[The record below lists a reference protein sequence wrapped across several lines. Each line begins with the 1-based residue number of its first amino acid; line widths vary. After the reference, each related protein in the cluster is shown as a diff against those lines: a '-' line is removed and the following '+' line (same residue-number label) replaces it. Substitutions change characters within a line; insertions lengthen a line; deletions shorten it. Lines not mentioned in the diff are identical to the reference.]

1 MSGTPTFDDIFAVMS
16 AASVGE
22 QSARVALPDELDIND
37 LATRF
42 SIALNVLLEDLEFRV
57 SERKKVEEQ
66 LRQAQKMEA
75 IGSLAGGVAHDF
87 NNLLSVILGYA
98 DLALEDLSPGEPIR
112 ADVEQIRQAGSR
124 AAELTRQ
131 LLAFSHRQVLEPKVL
146 DLNVITRG
154 MEKMLPRLL
163 GEGVQLSV
171 LEFTP
176 LGRIYVDPS
185 QVEQVIMNL
194 AINARDAMPDGGAL
208 SIETSN
214 VELDAAYA
222 AQHVG
227 VVHGAY
233 VMLAVTDSGTGMSE
247 ETRSRIFEPFFTTK
261 EEGRGTGLGLA
272 TVFGI
277 VKQSNGHIWV
287 YSELGKGTTFKV
299 YFPRTDADQA
309 EETTTVAA
317 PTPLTGTETIL
328 LVEDEA
334 QLRALTR
341 TVLRKKGYNVLDAQN
356 GGEALLICEQYSA
369 KIHLL
374 LSDVVMPRMS
384 GKQLAERLAPL
395 RPEMKVL
402 FMSGYTDNGAVHHGV
417 IDSGMAFYQKPIT
430 PDSLLRKVREV
441 LDSARTSRI
450 P

>member
-1 MSGTPTFDDIFAVMS
+1 MNGAPTFDDIFAVMS

-22 QSARVALPDELDIND
+22 QSARVALPDEFDIND

-42 SIALNVLLEDLEFRV
+42 SIALNVLLDDLEFRV

-98 DLALEDLSPGEPIR
+98 DLALADLSPGEPIR

-131 LLAFSHRQVLEPKVL
+131 LLAFSRRQVLEPKVL

-154 MEKMLPRLL
+154 MEKMLQRLL
-163 GEGVQLSV
+163 GEGVQLSL

-194 AINARDAMPDGGAL
+194 AINARDAMPDGGTL

-222 AQHVG
+222 AHHVG
-227 VVHGAY
+227 VVPGLY

-309 EETTTVAA
+309 EQTTTVAA
-317 PTPLTGTETIL
+317 PMPLTGTETIL

-395 RPEMKVL
+395 RPDMKIL
-402 FMSGYTDNGAVHHGV
+402 FMSGYTDHGAIHHGV

-430 PDSLLRKVREV
+430 PDGLLRKVREV
-441 LDSARTSRI
+441 LDSARIS